1 MKHKKELALKKRQE
15 MEDLKKKEDALKA
28 LELRFK
34 SEAAVFK
41 KELEA
46 SRKSQERKERKSNR
60 SNSGKRKLT
69 DNSNYFSG

>member
-1 MKHKKELALKKRQE
+1 MK
-15 MEDLKKKEDALKA
+15 DLKKKEDALKA

-34 SEAAVFK
+34 SEANVFK

-60 SNSGKRKLT
+60 SNSGKRKFT
-69 DNSNYFSG
+69 DNSNYFSGQQLQTRASEH